1 LFDDTVIVVDPPATG
16 TDHDVGDTDNTDAN
30 IPMPDADT
38 GAHPAVTPVTVT
50 VTSEPM
56 SAAVNAYQL
65 PVAPVIATP
74 SRNH

>member
-16 TDHDVGDTDNTDAN
+16 TDHDVGDTDNTVVN
-30 IPMPDADT
+30 VPIPEADT

-50 VTSEPM
+50 VTCKPI
-56 SAAVNAYQL
+56 SAAVNAYQV
-65 PVAPVIATP
+65 PVAPVIGTP